1 MVAVGAN
8 GLGKNTV
15 SGAPWLRVDMGNAMA
30 AAVVATTL
38 GATVLAPTNILMGSS
53 NKFMEFPSA
62 QTDGPPNNMELEVA
76 CPPSPVKGN
85 PSIARTRDN
94 KLGSPNLA

>member
-1 MVAVGAN
+1 MGIVMAVAA
-8 GLGKNTV
+8 
-15 SGAPWLRVDMGNAMA
+15 
-30 AAVVATTL
+30 TL
-38 GATVLAPTNILMGSS
+38 GATFLTPTYMLMGFF

-62 QTDGPPNNMELEVA
+62 ETDGPPNNMELEVA